1 MNVTFDSAKD
11 VANIAKHGD
20 SLGFAENLDWS
31 NALVWPD
38 TRRDYGEARQVA
50 LVTLKGRLYCV
61 VFVDRGDERRI
72 ISLRKANQREFDR
85 YEAETETDQAD

>member
-1 MNVTFDSAKD
+1 MNITFDSAKD
-11 VANIAKHGD
+11 AANIAKHGV
-20 SLGFAENLDWS
+20 SLGFAENLDWGD
-31 NALVWPD
+31 ALVRPD

-50 LVTLKGRLYCV
+50 LTTQKGRLYCV

-85 YEAETETDQAD
+85 YETETDQTD